1 MSPITTTTAV
11 VPAEKAA
18 QIDNIFEGLVAIG
31 CQLAMSSDG
40 IRDGIA
46 LRRVFKKDSMEAQQF
61 CLAAGVLVAEGWLKM
76 VMVQGQTKGFIR
88 AYAKEVPK
96 ENLLQFPVTSTAFF
110 VGRPGCGLTS
120 VEPPR

>member
-1 MSPITTTTAV
+1 MSATTTAV
-11 VPAEKAA
+11 VPAEKSAH
-18 QIDNIFEGLVAIG
+18 IDNIFEGLVAIG
-31 CQLAMSSDG
+31 YQLAMSSDG
-40 IRDGIA
+40 IRDGIV
-46 LRRVFKKDSMEAQQF
+46 LHRVFKKDSIVAQGY
-61 CLAAGVLVAEGWLKM
+61 CLEAGVLAAEGWLKM
-76 VMVQGQTKGFIR
+76 VMVQGQIKGFIR

>member
-1 MSPITTTTAV
+1 MSTETV
-11 VPAEKAA
+11 VPADIATR
-18 QIDNIFEGLVAIG
+18 IDNIFEGLVAIG

-46 LRRVFKKDSMEAQQF
+46 FRRVFKKDSMEAQQF
-61 CLAAGVLVAEGWLKM
+61 CLAAGVLAAEGWLKM
-76 VMVQGQTKGFIR
+76 VMVQGQIKGFIR